1 MVTGAGPRRA
11 RLPHTRGEALRAA
24 DLIVELLRG
33 SGRRGPPTREGA
45 RQARRVRPRLI
56 LTHGRDEEILRR
68 NYGSSVLI
76 SPQRRKWAEMRNDPS
91 GFVPRKCEYDAHKK
105 TRHAGDCV
113 ATQTGHDKGWD
124 GARPPLATDFRAQ
137 SSLCSLSDR
146 LMSARVSP
154 RVCLAKK
161 KSATDGFRPRRTV
174 FV

>member
-1 MVTGAGPRRA
+1 MKTG
-11 RLPHTRGEALRAA
+11 RLHLLPQ
-24 DLIVELLRG
+24 LI
-33 SGRRGPPTREGA
+33 PT
-45 RQARRVRPRLI
+45 
-56 LTHGRDEEILRR
+56 TGRDEEILRR

-76 SPQRRKWAEMRNDPS
+76 SPQRREWAEMRNDPS

-146 LMSARVSP
+146 LLSARVSP

-161 KSATDGFRPRRTV
+161 KSATDGCRSTAPARLVGPGRRV
-174 FV
+174 LGANHPDPGLGPHRRRRRRHSLKGWRSSGLLPDAL